1 MVICECENVARTSLS
16 RVYGRFEEE
25 IVLKNTERSRLNSNV
40 IGNHDHL
47 WGGVVDNI
55 IRCEK

>member
-1 MVICECENVARTSLS
+1 MVICECENVVHTSLS

-25 IVLKNTERSRLNSNV
+25 IVLKNTEGSRLHSDV

-47 WGGVVDNI
+47 NGSVVD
-55 IRCEK
+55 EK